1 MVEYIVTAEKY
12 VQYNTII
19 LYLLGCDE
27 HYGSTNTRQS
37 LIERKPQFITRS
49 RTIEIFIFMEF
60 LSDTGFQGG
69 MVLVKIL
76 TVMQHQS

>member
-1 MVEYIVTAEKY
+1 VEHTVTAERY
-12 VQYNTII
+12 VQYKSII
-19 LYLLGCDE
+19 PYLLGCDE

-69 MVLVKIL
+69 MVLVKFF
-76 TVMQHQS
+76 TAMQHQS